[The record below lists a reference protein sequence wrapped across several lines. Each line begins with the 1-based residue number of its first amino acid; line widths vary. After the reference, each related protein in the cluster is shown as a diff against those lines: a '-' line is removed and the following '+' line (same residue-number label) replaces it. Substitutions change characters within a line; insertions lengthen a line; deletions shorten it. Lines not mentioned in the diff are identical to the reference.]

1 MVQIQLGARIQRRS
15 MSGSRAITRI
25 TAAVLLGTG
34 EACVFAA
41 GMTDVPRSELCV
53 TEGEVRAVEGGRLA
67 VRLPK
72 MRAYVSHPSTDAAQ
86 LAFTYLGPTGTTA
99 PLGSGLNREQLGLK
113 LRSQDPCNL
122 VYVMWRIEPKSQIVV
137 SIKSNPG
144 QQSSAQCANH
154 GYRSVRP
161 THSTAPPALQPGQA
175 HTVLARIS
183 GDELR
188 AYIDGMLA
196 WQGSLGPEVD
206 ALRGSVGVRTDNV
219 QVEFALSAEL
229 SSSTG
234 AEAAGVCKSGSG
246 DAE

>member
-1 MVQIQLGARIQRRS
+1 

-41 GMTDVPRSELCV
+41 GMTDVPPTELCV
-53 TEGEVRAVEGGRLA
+53 TEGEVRPAEGGRLA

-72 MRAYVSHPSTDAAQ
+72 MRAYVNHPSADAAQ
-86 LAFTYLGPTGTTA
+86 LAFTYLGPTDTTA
-99 PLGSGLNREQLGLK
+99 SLGSGLNRRQLGLK

-144 QQSSAQCANH
+144 QQSSAQCANR
-154 GYRSVRP
+154 GYRNVRP
-161 THSTAPPALQPGQA
+161 THTTAPPALGNGQT
-175 HTVLARIS
+175 HILLARIG

-188 AYIDGMLA
+188 AYIDGVIA
-196 WQGSLGPEVD
+196 WQGSPGPEVD

-219 QVEFALSAEL
+219 QLDFALSAEL
-229 SSSTG
+229 SSATG
-234 AEAAGVCKSGSG
+234 ARASRACKGGSS
-246 DAE
+246 DSE